1 MATKPKVL
9 LIAESA
15 NPEFTSVPLVGWSM
29 AESLLRATDAHL
41 VTQVRNAEAI
51 ARSGLVSADQYTT
64 IDSEFVAKKVYALN
78 KVLRRIGFGW
88 TATTA
93 LASISYYAFER
104 LAWKKFA
111 NALRSGEYDIV
122 HRITPLS
129 PTVASPYFAKKCAA
143 LGIPF
148 VLGPLNGGVPWP
160 KGYDAVRRKEGE
172 WLSYIRRLYKLM
184 PGYQATRKHAK
195 AIITGSWATRDQ
207 LPASVDKKCVY
218 IVENAI
224 DPTRFRAC
232 APRALSKPIRAA
244 FIGRLVPYKGADIVI
259 EAGAPFLRSGELTLD
274 VFGDG
279 QEMKAI
285 EAQCSE
291 LGVCDAVRLHGWV
304 NHTELHKSLYE
315 CNILSFPSIREFG
328 GGVVLEAMAM
338 GLVPIVA
345 NYAGPGELV
354 SDETGFRLPISNR
367 DGLVESLREVL
378 ESVIHN
384 PEQLIPMRQAG
395 LDKIEQHFTWDKK
408 AQKVLDVYR
417 WVLGD
422 TEINPE
428 LVDGFLSSQRDTP
441 TH

>member
-1 MATKPKVL
+1 MSKKPRVL

-15 NPEFTSVPLVGWSM
+15 NPEFTSVPLVGWSL
-29 AESLLRATDAHL
+29 AEALLRATDAHL
-41 VTQVRNAEAI
+41 VTQVRNADAI
-51 ARSGLVSADQYTT
+51 ARSGLVAEDQYTT
-64 IDSEFVAKKVYALN
+64 IDSESVAKKVYAVN
-78 KVLRRIGFGW
+78 NVLRKMGLGW

-93 LASISYYAFER
+93 LVSISYFAFER

-111 NALRSGEYDIV
+111 KALRSGEYDIV

-160 KGYDAVRRKEGE
+160 KGYDSVRRKEGE

-184 PGYQATRKHAK
+184 PGYRATRKHSN
-195 AIITGSWATRDQ
+195 AIITGSWATRSQ
-207 LPASVDKKCVY
+207 MPESVESKCVY

-224 DPTRFRAC
+224 DPMRFC
-232 APRALSKPIRAA
+232 AQEPRGLTKPIRAA

-259 EAGAPFLRSGELTLD
+259 EASAELLRTGELLLD

-279 QEMKAI
+279 PEMDAI
-285 EAQCSE
+285 NAQCE
-291 LGVCDAVRLHGWV
+291 ALGVSEAVKLHGWV
-304 NHTELHKSLYE
+304 NHTDLHKELSQ
-315 CNILSFPSIREFG
+315 CDVLSFPSIREFG

-345 NYAGPGELV
+345 DYAGPGELV
-354 SDETGFRLPISNR
+354 SDTTGFRLPISPR
-367 DGLVESLREVL
+367 DGLVESLRGVL
-378 ESVIHN
+378 ESITQD
-384 PEQLIPMRQAG
+384 PEQLVAMRGAG
-395 LDKIEQHFTWDKK
+395 LELIEKHFTWDAK

-417 WVLGD
+417 WVLGETD
-422 TEINPE
+422 KNPE
-428 LVDGFLSSQRDTP
+428 LIEGFLSSQRPMP
-441 TH
+441 TS